1 VGVLLIGSGLVAMI
15 AGALLWRR
23 RKA

>member
-15 AGALLWRR
+15 GGVLLWRR